1 MHRSVRASSTI
12 VIRAIIGSLLREAFA
27 INIEYPQ
34 PCLASMRRVETSGT
48 ITLKTMKML
57 CGFDDSLE
65 EKKTLKY

>member
-12 VIRAIIGSLLREAFA
+12 VIRAIIGSLLRGAFA

-48 ITLKTMKML
+48 IALRMMKML
-57 CGFDDSLE
+57 CGLDN
-65 EKKTLKY
+65 